1 MQVMTDKEMTLERSL
16 GKNFFP
22 HSIKECEEDYIGENN
37 WKENEGEYD
46 SDFERNR
53 DLVNSILYSKSSP
66 HPWRNYPKKKGKGW
80 KNGEPDSEHIEL
92 MTKRFLED
100 GGKIRVIPRTFSS
113 GMNSV
118 GYKGKVW
125 GTIKNGSHIKNR
137 PFGEFYSN
145 VWNHEW
151 CEQFKYFENMERVEK
166 SKKLCDN
173 REFWTE
179 KMIPLMKEES
189 SDFESSCELEDRLDE
204 VNEIGFRYPT
214 SYQMNQ

>member
-1 MQVMTDKEMTLERSL
+1 MRVSETEVTLERSL

-37 WKENEGEYD
+37 WTENEGED
-46 SDFERNR
+46 ESDLEINR
-53 DLVNSILYSKSSP
+53 DLVNSL
-66 HPWRNYPKKKGKGW
+66 HPYRNYPKKEGKGW

-92 MTKRFLED
+92 MTKKFLKD
-100 GGKIRVIPRTFSS
+100 GGEIRVIPRTFNS

-125 GTIKNGSHIKNR
+125 GTIENGSHIKNR
-137 PFGEFYSN
+137 PFGEFTSN

-151 CEQFKYFENMERVEK
+151 CEQFIEFQKNEEWNE
-166 SKKLCDN
+166 SNHLCGN

-189 SDFESSCELEDRLDE
+189 SDFESSCELEDRLDD
-204 VNEIGFRYPT
+204 VNKIASRYPI
-214 SYQMNQ
+214 Y

>member
-1 MQVMTDKEMTLERSL
+1 MRVNETEMTLERSL

-37 WKENEGEYD
+37 WTENEGED
-46 SDFERNR
+46 ESDLETNR
-53 DLVNSILYSKSSP
+53 DLVNSL
-66 HPWRNYPKKKGKGW
+66 HPYRNYPKKEGDRW
-80 KNGEPDSEHIEL
+80 KNGKPDSEHIEL

-125 GTIKNGSHIKNR
+125 GTIENGSHIKNR
-137 PFGEFYSN
+137 PFGEFSSN

-166 SKKLCDN
+166 SKKLCEN

-179 KMIPLMKEES
+179 KMIPLMKEED
-189 SDFESSCELEDRLDE
+189 SDWESSCELDDRLDDM
-204 VNEIGFRYPT
+204 NEIASRY
-214 SYQMNQ
+214 